1 METREQSLH
10 RLQAILD
17 LLGPGS
23 SLHTDVSLM
32 KNMFGPAMNETLNAA
47 EEFAKKS
54 DCAFHYM
61 TSDKMGVWT
70 RASHKGQQ

>member
-23 SLHTDVSLM
+23 SLHTDVSLI
-32 KNMFGPAMNETLNAA
+32 KNMFGPAMDETLNAA